1 MEFIRLDPDDDG
13 GEPDS
18 PAVWLTLRSRPVVD
32 RSHRPARKR
41 GTASSILMAAMLGL
55 VDALGWE
62 RPKEETVEVADA
74 PIGGDGLTLDYK
86 HLEPLDD

>member
-1 MEFIRLDPDDDG
+1 MEFVRLDPDDHG

-18 PAVWLTLRSRPVVD
+18 PAAWVSPRMAAAAGDPPRTVRR
-32 RSHRPARKR
+32 R

-74 PIGGDGLTLDYK
+74 PMGSDGLTLDYK